1 MVVYYRL
8 FDLLKR
14 KNMKISDLRGVVSS
28 ATVAKLNKN
37 QHISGECIDKICR
50 YLQCQPSD
58 MMEIVENDA
67 ERKKREL
74 YENLTSNMYESTYRS
89 IVNSAQ
95 MSGISPREMWEK
107 TLSTQSEKRKSEY
120 DFKAMKEYVERRLSE
135 SE

>member
-14 KNMKISDLRGVVSS
+14 KDMKVSDLRGVISS
-28 ATVAKLNKN
+28 ATVAKLNKH

-58 MMEIVENDA
+58 MMEIVESDA

-74 YENLTSNMYESTYRS
+74 YENLTSNMYESTYNS

-107 TLSTQSEKRKSEY
+107 TLSTQSEKRKDEH
-120 DFKAMKEYVERRLSE
+120 DFKVMKEYVERRLSE